1 MPSNIAEGK
10 GRHSNTEFIHFLYIA
25 RGSLYET
32 MTLLA
37 LFEMRAWISAEAYAE
52 LELKSNEIARMLHG
66 LIRSLSS

>member
-1 MPSNIAEGK
+1 
-10 GRHSNTEFIHFLYIA
+10 
-25 RGSLYET
+25 

-66 LIRSLSS
+66 LIRSFSS